1 MDVHAKPLVA
11 PQSPCNSIEDGAE
24 AREWSRGS
32 TATEGADAR
41 FAHCSNAEGEGRR
54 RGRRGRG
61 EQGQGEEQAQTRAI
75 ELSDPALPTTAADL
89 WRGGGRVRGRKGG
102 GGDEEE
108 GSRGQAR
115 RRTEQLGSELTP
127 LIPAPG
133 TDRSDGKG
141 AATGLV

>member
-1 MDVHAKPLVA
+1 M
-11 PQSPCNSIEDGAE
+11 ERGAATGRDDDQG
-24 AREWSRGS
+24 ARRIDALLGGLAGS
-32 TATEGADAR
+32 AR
-41 FAHCSNAEGEGRR
+41 ASL
-54 RGRRGRG
+54 
-61 EQGQGEEQAQTRAI
+61 EEM
-75 ELSDPALPTTAADL
+75 LDDNDF
-89 WRGGGRVRGRKGG
+89 WG